1 MAIVAAP
8 RPRPAPEIRAI
19 PHPIEEEDAFAVLAE
34 APPRGRAGRIA
45 LTLPSA
51 VDALRA
57 NKGRAVLTS
66 LGIIIG
72 VSSVIIMVALGQG
85 ASAQVNERLAGLGT
99 NVLTVSPG
107 SAQSGGVRSGAGT
120 LTTLTADDAEQI
132 AVQAE
137 GVARL
142 SPVVNGNVQVIA
154 GSQNWQTRIQGVWT
168 QYQQIQNWQIA
179 QGGFFSAEDQVVGR
193 AVAVIG
199 QTVTRNLFPGGQD
212 PIGQLVRIRNVPFT
226 VVGVLSSKGS
236 TGFQDQDDV
245 VIIPFETARVR
256 LFGASAINS
265 VALQVASADQAQS
278 VTNDISS
285 LLRGLHG
292 LRSGQA
298 DDFTVRSSN
307 DIVQTAQ
314 GIAQT
319 LTLLLG
325 GVAAVSLIVGGIGI
339 MNIMLVSVTE
349 RTREIGIRMAIGA
362 RPGDV
367 LQQFLAEAIMLSV
380 VGGLIGIGLGV
391 LAAALLPKLA
401 GWAAV
406 VSYPAVALAFGF
418 SALVG
423 VFFGFYPARKASQL
437 NPIEAL
443 RYE

>member
-1 MAIVAAP
+1 MATVAVPRRRQVPLVGAP
-8 RPRPAPEIRAI
+8 GLEAENDP
-19 PHPIEEEDAFAVLAE
+19 FAVLAA
-34 APPRGRAGRIA
+34 APPRGRVGRIA

-51 VDALRA
+51 FDALRA

-85 ASAQVNERLAGLGT
+85 ASAQVNARLAGLGT

-107 SAQSGGVRSGAGT
+107 SSQSGGVRAGAGS
-120 LTTLTADDAEQI
+120 LTTLNLDDAVQI
-132 AVQAE
+132 QSQVE
-137 GVARL
+137 GVERL
-142 SPVVNGNVQVIA
+142 SPVVNGNAQVIA
-154 GSQNWQTRIQGVWT
+154 GNQNWQTRVQGVWT
-168 QYQQIQNWQIA
+168 DYQVIQNWQVA
-179 QGGFFSAEDQVVGR
+179 EGGFFSTDDEANAR

-199 QTVTRNLFPGGQD
+199 PTVATNLFPSTD
-212 PIGQLVRIRNVPFT
+212 PIGQLIRIRNVPFT
-226 VVGVLSSKGS
+226 VVGLLATKGS

-245 VIIPFETARVR
+245 IFVPFETARVR
-256 LFGASAINS
+256 LFGITAMNSISVQFASN
-265 VALQVASADQAQS
+265 ADADEVS
-278 VTNDISS
+278 SDIST
-285 LLRGLHG
+285 LLRGDHR
-292 LRSGQA
+292 LRPNQA

-325 GVAAVSLIVGGIGI
+325 GVAAVSLVVGGIGI

-380 VGGLIGIGLGV
+380 VGGIIGIALGV
-391 LAAALLPKLA
+391 GASDLMPKLA

-406 VSYPAVALAFGF
+406 VSYPAMGMAFGF